1 MYEYGIVEATDE
13 ADSTAKPASLK
24 SKWESRCAGF
34 LDWFLGKRKQK
45 MVSSVICSAR
55 EGTDVCGPF
64 YQNDVEYQYF
74 IEKGQRVFK
83 KKSVRDTVL
92 GFKTKIQRQENE
104 EVRAIYEAG
113 SCRFVPSSCHLLSQD

>member
-1 MYEYGIVEATDE
+1 
-13 ADSTAKPASLK
+13 
-24 SKWESRCAGF
+24 
-34 LDWFLGKRKQK
+34 

-64 YQNDVEYQYF
+64 YQNDVEYQHF
-74 IEKGQRVFK
+74 LEKVQRSFK
-83 KKSVRDTVL
+83 KKSVRDAAL
-92 GFKTKIQRQENE
+92 GFKTIIERQENE